1 MGYNPSVLSPHFLG
15 PHCCL
20 IASWWL
26 DSSYPRWLI
35 PPAPPTLGQ
44 LCVQDAGVLYTQPKR
59 HFYDLSPVLLMLLLP
74 QKPLAVFSGYMLA
87 VHWLCKKFK
96 WKCFMYFSS
105 QILFSFFWHSSSAYQ
120 NIFNLLLL
128 SVFQQFEIL
137 ARSGRALWCFT
148 GRFPSVTQSHQPT
161 QSFLKGPHH
170 LVRFHSPFL
179 HR

>member
-1 MGYNPSVLSPHFLG
+1 
-15 PHCCL
+15 
-20 IASWWL
+20 
-26 DSSYPRWLI
+26 
-35 PPAPPTLGQ
+35 
-44 LCVQDAGVLYTQPKR
+44 
-59 HFYDLSPVLLMLLLP
+59 
-74 QKPLAVFSGYMLA
+74 
-87 VHWLCKKFK
+87 
-96 WKCFMYFSS
+96 MYFSS

-161 QSFLKGPHH
+161 QSVLKGPHH

-179 HR
+179 HRQCQTLQSLAVLLVIMCLKLTNIVTISRKKIRFVWDQSLQVPLGSLYPFLNVLQFFCKGNTE